1 MIYWLIVSRW
11 VVISPLELIEIYTSM
26 SNNRTGRE
34 YTDLSAERVDIF
46 CSSRRFSGSA
56 PGKSWAERNDG
67 VGRAGWLA
75 CLRRAEEGKGKATGH
90 LCRALINSNL
100 LRGVSL
106 CMRTLLSTHISP
118 HGWYD
123 GLISP
128 HASGLTPSL
137 APRHATTPLLSV
149 ESDATWNFAHL
160 HLPRAFVYT
169 NTATHIK
176 HITAMSQYCTAS
188 MRIILFLLLPTSKSP
203 STMQHTSA
211 HDGPDAVIGRALA
224 GFSAP

>member
-75 CLRRAEEGKGKATGH
+75 CLRRAEEAKAKRLDTF
-90 LCRALINSNL
+90 
-100 LRGVSL
+100 
-106 CMRTLLSTHISP
+106 
-118 HGWYD
+118 
-123 GLISP
+123 
-128 HASGLTPSL
+128 
-137 APRHATTPLLSV
+137 V
-149 ESDATWNFAHL
+149 E
-160 HLPRAFVYT
+160 R
-169 NTATHIK
+169 
-176 HITAMSQYCTAS
+176 
-188 MRIILFLLLPTSKSP
+188 
-203 STMQHTSA
+203 
-211 HDGPDAVIGRALA
+211 
-224 GFSAP
+224 